1 MLLDVQTPRT
11 GHPTFWNGVMLFER
25 GKRKSATGM
34 VAAHDDRKP
43 RRRMVA

>member
-25 GKRKSATGM
+25 GKLKSATGL
-34 VAAHDDRKP
+34 VAARLAKQPP
-43 RRRMVA
+43 RPIAA